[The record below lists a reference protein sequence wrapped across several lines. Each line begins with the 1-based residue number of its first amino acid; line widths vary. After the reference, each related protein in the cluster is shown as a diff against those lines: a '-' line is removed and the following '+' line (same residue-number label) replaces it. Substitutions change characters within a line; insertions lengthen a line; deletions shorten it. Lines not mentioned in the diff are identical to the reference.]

1 MTQWPEDGVAPRF
14 RRQPRGR
21 GGVRAG
27 PRVPTA
33 FTPPSPLRGFRPSRG
48 RRAGRAWPHASLPC
62 HPSGPQREP
71 VTPVSTARPTGSTAC
86 VPLSQGLGTRS
97 HHVTEEAGRAPR
109 QGALGHLTPPPSS
122 VDGGQTRAATQA
134 LRSGSRPAEALG
146 EGAGA
151 RRGRGGGVSVTAR
164 CQPPGRGSGSCTPA
178 GHERTVPRSPSQERG
193 LAPRCL
199 RTSPPLP

>member
-21 GGVRAG
+21 GGVRCWPACAHCLHAALPSAGLSSQPWTPRG
-27 PRVPTA
+27 PR
-33 FTPPSPLRGFRPSRG
+33 
-48 RRAGRAWPHASLPC
+48 
-62 HPSGPQREP
+62 HPSGPQRGP

-134 LRSGSRPAEALG
+134 PRSGSRPAEALG

-193 LAPRCL
+193 RAPRCL